1 MAGAL
6 EPETFS
12 PPPRTDAAQA
22 ANCETSADVGLD
34 ADDLLAAGIDLDAP
48 DALDRAYDALQEVEL
63 ELELAQKQRELLKSI
78 EEQIKDLPLE
88 AQAEML
94 KHVSGILGNNSEAH
108 EKRQR

>member
-12 PPPRTDAAQA
+12 PPPRTDTAQA
-22 ANCETSADVGLD
+22 NCATNADVDLS
-34 ADDLLAAGIDLDAP
+34 ADDLLAAGIDMDAP
-48 DALDRAYDALQEVEL
+48 DALDRAFDALHEVEM

-78 EEQIKDLPLE
+78 EAQIADLPIE